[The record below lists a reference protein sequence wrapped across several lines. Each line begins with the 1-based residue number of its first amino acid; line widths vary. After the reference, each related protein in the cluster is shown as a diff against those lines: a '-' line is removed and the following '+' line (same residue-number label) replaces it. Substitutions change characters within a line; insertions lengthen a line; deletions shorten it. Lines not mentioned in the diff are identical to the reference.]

1 MRRMNLCEEQGS
13 GLDKVIENIE
23 LYQLPALNLQN
34 EDSSMQATLYAPRL
48 FKDMTHSERIRACY
62 QHAVLKY
69 LSGEK
74 MRNATLCERFG
85 IEKRNAAQ
93 VSNVIRDALREN
105 KISIG
110 DPDHPRAGCIPVL
123 VS

>member
-1 MRRMNLCEEQGS
+1 MNLCEEQGS